1 MFLKFICKAFFA
13 KKHCK
18 NGKKQQNKWPK
29 RYFNAFFPGIVRP
42 FGKTGSHSR
51 ESRAALRAQIRRAKT
66 IFYGG
71 RIRWNGTVGIR
82 RGTANKKQKLP
93 HKKRTA
99 PFPERYTWYVPLI
112 LGVQKTGYIS
122 LVSNLICAVIESIVI
137 HTLVDAH
144 APQDDA
150 GVIAVLQDHLL

>member
-18 NGKKQQNKWPK
+18 IGKKRQNKWPK

-42 FGKTGSHSR
+42 FGKTGSHFR
-51 ESRAALRAQIRRAKT
+51 ESWATLRAKT

-82 RGTANKKQKLP
+82 RGTANKKAEAAAQKKNRP
-93 HKKRTA
+93 
-99 PFPERYTWYVPLI
+99 
-112 LGVQKTGYIS
+112 IS
-122 LVSNLICAVIESIVI
+122 
-137 HTLVDAH
+137 
-144 APQDDA
+144 
-150 GVIAVLQDHLL
+150 